1 MKLRELF
8 DPVTQKSQPSPS
20 VFDKINNSPKK
31 PDAGTP
37 LKTSPMASAT
47 PKPAPATA
55 PAPVAE
61 PAHFNPAE
69 HKPLL
74 IQVAKSLGFKSD
86 MDFARLLGQARKET
100 TQFTTPVEN
109 LNYKTTDRI
118 YKYFTSKFK
127 GPNDPNLQKY
137 VRNPVGLA
145 NYVYAG
151 KNGNG
156 DEASGDGWKFRGRGF
171 VQITGRENYILA
183 GSLAHPENKSIYVN
197 NPDLLATNPK
207 ESALASV
214 KFFLNRVG
222 LGASQDKANKG
233 ISGHKNAG
241 AAQRKQNTQQE
252 LALLRKQKTKPKP
265 TK

>member
-8 DPVTQKSQPSPS
+8 DPVNQKSQPAPS
-20 VFDKINNSPKK
+20 MFDKINTNASK
-31 PDAGTP
+31 PVAPTP
-37 LKTSPMASAT
+37 LKPNMQASTT
-47 PKPAPATA
+47 PKPAPAPT

-69 HKPLL
+69 YKPLL
-74 IQVAKSLGFKSD
+74 IQMAQKLGFKSD
-86 MDFARLLGQARKET
+86 IDLARLLGQARKET

-109 LNYKTTDRI
+109 LNYKTTQRI
-118 YKYFTSKFK
+118 YQFFTSKFN
-127 GPNDPNLQKY
+127 GPNDPKLEKY

-156 DEASGDGWKFRGRGF
+156 DEASGDGWRFRGRGF
-171 VQITGRENYILA
+171 VQVTGRDNYKLA
-183 GSLAHPENKSIYVN
+183 SELAHPENKTIYVN
-197 NPDLLATNPK
+197 NPDLLSTDPK
-207 ESALASV
+207 ESALASI

-222 LGASQDKANKG
+222 LGATQAKANKG

-252 LALLRKQKTKPKP
+252 LALLRKQKQGPK
-265 TK
+265 KG